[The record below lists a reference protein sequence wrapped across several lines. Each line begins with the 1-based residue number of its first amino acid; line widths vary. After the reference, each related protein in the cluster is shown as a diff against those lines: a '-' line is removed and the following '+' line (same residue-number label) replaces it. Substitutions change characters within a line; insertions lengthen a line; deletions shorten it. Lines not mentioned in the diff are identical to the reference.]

1 MMEYKCPCC
10 GGAVEFDSTIQK
22 LKCPYCDTEFDID
35 ALNTFDEEAGQEK
48 NENMDWNASEKNTW
62 SDEEAGNMDVYICQS
77 CGGEIVVDKVDGAT
91 TCPYCGNNVVMKEQ
105 FSGDLR
111 PDYVIP
117 FKVSKKEAK
126 AKLKAHFQGKKLLP
140 KCFSEENHL
149 EEIKGVYVPFW
160 LFDGVASGEVHYKGT
175 KIRTWS
181 DANYIYTET
190 SFYDVVRGGEVGF
203 AQVPVDGSSKT
214 PDELMQSLEPFD
226 FSEAVSF
233 EAAYLAGYLAERYDV
248 SAEDSMHIA
257 NARIKQS
264 TMDVLDRAIKGS
276 YANLAPV
283 SKFVNLK
290 EGQHKYALYPVWI
303 LNTIWNGKSYTFAM
317 NGQTGKFVGDLP
329 IDKAECKKQR
339 IKWTAIISAV
349 LYVFALIFLVL

>member
-10 GGAVEFDSTIQK
+10 GGAVEFDSESQK
-22 LKCPYCDTEFDID
+22 LKCPYCDTEFDIE
-35 ALNTFDEEAGQEK
+35 ALNTFEEENRQEK
-48 NENMDWNASEKNTW
+48 NEEMNWSSADENMW
-62 SDEEAGNMDVYICQS
+62 SAEETESMRVYICKS
-77 CGGEIVVDKVDGAT
+77 CGGEIVADETEGAR

-105 FSGDLR
+105 FSGDLK

-126 AKLKAHFQGKKLLP
+126 AKLKEHFKGKRLLP

-160 LFDGVASGEVHYKGT
+160 LFDGVAAGEVHYKGT
-175 KIRTWS
+175 KIRTWTS
-181 DANYIYTET
+181 GDYIYTET
-190 SFYDVVRGGEVGF
+190 SFYDIVRGGEVGF
-203 AQVPVDGSSKT
+203 ERVPVDGSSKT

-226 FSEAVSF
+226 FSEAVPF

-248 SAEDSMHIA
+248 SAEDSAMVA

-264 TMDVLDRAIKGS
+264 TLDVLDRSITGAYNVRTPMG
-276 YANLAPV
+276 N
-283 SKFVNLK
+283 FVNLK

-303 LNTIWNGKSYTFAM
+303 LNTTWNGQSYTFAM
-317 NGQTGKFVGDLP
+317 NGQSGKFVGDLP
-329 IDKAECKKQR
+329 VDKTELKKQR
-339 IKWTAIISAV
+339 LKWTAIISAV